1 MMIFP
6 FTINILSPKKE
17 ILKHHTVKFPNLM
30 HKQLYSG
37 QKQLLVYC
45 GDTFTIEVENNH
57 NYKAIFLKKGER

>member
-1 MMIFP
+1 
-6 FTINILSPKKE
+6 
-17 ILKHHTVKFPNLM
+17 M

-57 NYKAIFLKKGER
+57 NYKAIFLKKGERWSSKYRKRMFVR